1 MKLSLSRGYFGVKVY
16 LLSLQVKLNQR
27 LSVLFINLINSH
39 LIPGTHT
46 LVVEMGVP
54 PPPLLLKDSPED
66 KLPLVESMGRCS
78 KERSWFGEE
87 EEPAIR
93 G

>member
-1 MKLSLSRGYFGVKVY
+1 M
-16 LLSLQVKLNQR
+16 
-27 LSVLFINLINSH
+27 FINPINSH

-54 PPPLLLKDSPED
+54 PPPPTPLLLLLKDSPED

-93 G
+93 GYREGTHQLICKAKE